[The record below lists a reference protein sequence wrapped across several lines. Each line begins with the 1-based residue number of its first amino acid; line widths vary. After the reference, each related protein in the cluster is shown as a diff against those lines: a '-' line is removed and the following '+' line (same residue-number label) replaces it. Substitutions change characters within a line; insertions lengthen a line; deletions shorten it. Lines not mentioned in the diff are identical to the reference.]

1 MKNPVSLKCLKLLD
15 DANISF
21 ESYYFS
27 TNGGYYNF
35 GGSLYNGFVN
45 DFYISNEKEKLINQI
60 DKFYNVDIKDQKNVM
75 IDEEIGKGSLINKSD
90 KSVKFSSR
98 KDSLKEGTFP
108 KNINEIVISSSLA
121 KKIRL
126 DSIDKEVFVS
136 FNSNTNVNSDLVRKD
151 FRTISIKVVGIIEN
165 DDFFIYQNPN
175 FSISLFRDLFKISSF
190 NLDVNSVVFICDKKE
205 DKAKIV
211 NLNRYLDEY
220 IFLDPLKEVSDSI
233 NSTLSYIEIIL
244 LSLSGVSSFFTFLI
258 LLVINY
264 INNIETKKEITI
276 LSMLGFSFGQIKKMV
291 YFNNSIN
298 ISFSLIISVI
308 SLLFS
313 NIILNYL
320 IGKTIGA
327 SSSIIIPYSSVLIMV
342 VASLF
347 LSITSLISLKKTY
360 INVNI

>member
-1 MKNPVSLKCLKLLD
+1 M
-15 DANISF
+15 
-21 ESYYFS
+21 
-27 TNGGYYNF
+27 
-35 GGSLYNGFVN
+35 
-45 DFYISNEKEKLINQI
+45 
-60 DKFYNVDIKDQKNVM
+60 
-75 IDEEIGKGSLINKSD
+75 
-90 KSVKFSSR
+90 
-98 KDSLKEGTFP
+98 
-108 KNINEIVISSSLA
+108 
-121 KKIRL
+121 
-126 DSIDKEVFVS
+126 
-136 FNSNTNVNSDLVRKD
+136 
-151 FRTISIKVVGIIEN
+151 
-165 DDFFIYQNPN
+165 
-175 FSISLFRDLFKISSF
+175 
-190 NLDVNSVVFICDKKE
+190 
-205 DKAKIV
+205 

-264 INNIETKKEITI
+264 INNIETKKEIAI
-276 LSMLGFSFGQIKKMV
+276 LCMLGFSFGQIKKMV